1 MLALETT
8 TDGRR
13 GSDPQKALS
22 RGRASGCGSCFVTL
36 LGRWQQ
42 ARAGDAQKSREIGF
56 DAIALFALFPPRLV
70 AAARDLRTLLDAG
83 RYVEALPKAK
93 HDRPEWQTAIRFLLM
108 AAEGRLP
115 VMFAHVAMLKAL
127 NAGKPKP
134 ASAPRKKATK
144 KYRLVR

>member
-1 MLALETT
+1 MSWQREFDEPILLP
-8 TDGRR
+8 DG
-13 GSDPQKALS
+13 G
-22 RGRASGCGSCFVTL
+22 
-36 LGRWQQ
+36 
-42 ARAGDAQKSREIGF
+42 E
-56 DAIALFALFPPRLV
+56 
-70 AAARDLRTLLDAG
+70 LRTLLDAD

-93 HDRPEWQTAIRFLLM
+93 HDRPEWQTAIHFLLM